1 LTKETSLFSVADTPI
16 KNVSVFTYLGHD
28 ISNNDDKKLHGS
40 SRIAHDRQVVRAIQ
54 GGHRQRGEN
63 EDAMQS
69 SGGMHQVQA
78 NLGDTNNTSKIS

>member
-69 SGGMHQVQA
+69 SGGMH
-78 NLGDTNNTSKIS
+78 LGDTNNTSKIS